1 MIYRDFLTR
10 NKIPILFVIIIFIRK
25 IIDSKLFV
33 GIVLGYI
40 LCYGMDNM
48 NVFSSIINKSGDR
61 NEITPNSGDNL
72 MYINSDIK
80 LKRAFIDIRRYEG
93 LNYVAINKAL
103 NHMERFL
110 QIRNN
115 FRNIDNTTQFYS
127 LARME
132 RKKALTS
139 LKSLLLKSRVR
150 ERKKIIRIIKYIAK
164 VSKKY
169 LFELAQINNDRWNKE
184 YTTSDISPIYV
195 ENLSGYN

>member
-10 NKIPILFVIIIFIRK
+10 NKIPIFFLIIIFIRK

-80 LKRAFIDIRRYEG
+80 TGLLID
-93 LNYVAINKAL
+93 KKSK
-103 NHMERFL
+103 
-110 QIRNN
+110 
-115 FRNIDNTTQFYS
+115 NI
-127 LARME
+127 
-132 RKKALTS
+132 
-139 LKSLLLKSRVR
+139 
-150 ERKKIIRIIKYIAK
+150 
-164 VSKKY
+164 
-169 LFELAQINNDRWNKE
+169 
-184 YTTSDISPIYV
+184 
-195 ENLSGYN
+195 

>member
-10 NKIPILFVIIIFIRK
+10 NKIPIFFIIIIFIRK

-33 GIVLGYI
+33 GITIGYV
-40 LCYGMDNM
+40 LCYGMGNM
-48 NVFSSIINKSGDR
+48 SVLSSIISKPNN
-61 NEITPNSGDNL
+61 NEVTTNSGDDL
-72 MYINSDIK
+72 TYINNDIK

-93 LNYVAINKAL
+93 LNYVAINNSL

-110 QIRNN
+110 RIRNN
-115 FRNIDNTTQFYS
+115 FKNLDNTKQFYS
-127 LARME
+127 LAQME
-132 RKKALTS
+132 RKKALVS

-164 VSKKY
+164 VTKKY
-169 LFELAQINNDRWNKE
+169 LYELVQINNDRWNKG
-184 YTTSDISPIYV
+184 YISSDISPIYV

>member
-1 MIYRDFLTR
+1 MIYIDFLTR
-10 NKIPILFVIIIFIRK
+10 NKIPIFFVIIIFIRK

-48 NVFSSIINKSGDR
+48 NVLSSIINKPGDS
-61 NEITPNSGDNL
+61 NEVTTNSGDNL
-72 MYINSDIK
+72 MYINNDIK

-115 FRNIDNTTQFYS
+115 FINIDNTTQFYS

-132 RKKALTS
+132 RKKALIS
-139 LKSLLLKSRVR
+139 LKSLLLKSHVR

-169 LFELAQINNDRWNKE
+169 LYELAQINNDRWNTGH
-184 YTTSDISPIYV
+184 TTSDISPIYV

>member
-48 NVFSSIINKSGDR
+48 SVFTSIINKSGDS

-93 LNYVAINKAL
+93 LNYVAINNAL

-110 QIRNN
+110 RIRNN

-139 LKSLLLKSRVR
+139 LKSLLLKSRIR

-169 LFELAQINNDRWNKE
+169 LYGLAQINNDRWNKG

>member
-1 MIYRDFLTR
+1 MIYREFLTR
-10 NKIPILFVIIIFIRK
+10 NKIPIFFVIIIFIRK

-48 NVFSSIINKSGDR
+48 NVLSSIINKPNNS
-61 NEITPNSGDNL
+61 NEVTTNSGDDL
-72 MYINSDIK
+72 MYINNDIK
-80 LKRAFIDIRRYEG
+80 LKRAFIDIRRYEE

-110 QIRNN
+110 RIRNN

-169 LFELAQINNDRWNKE
+169 LYELAQINNDRWNKGHI
-184 YTTSDISPIYV
+184 TSDISPIYV
-195 ENLSGYN
+195 ENLNGYN

>member
-10 NKIPILFVIIIFIRK
+10 NKIPIFFLIIIFIRK
-25 IIDSKLFV
+25 IIDSKLFI
-33 GIVLGYI
+33 GIAIGYV
-40 LCYGMDNM
+40 LCYGMGNM
-48 NVFSSIINKSGDR
+48 SVISSIISN
-61 NEITPNSGDNL
+61 PNSNEVTTNSDDNL
-72 MYINSDIK
+72 SYINNDIK

-93 LNYVAINKAL
+93 LNYVAINNAL

-110 QIRNN
+110 LIRNN

-127 LARME
+127 LAKME
-132 RKKALTS
+132 RKKALAS

-169 LFELAQINNDRWNKE
+169 LYDLAQINNDRWN
-184 YTTSDISPIYV
+184 TGNITSDISPIYV

>member
-10 NKIPILFVIIIFIRK
+10 NKIPIFFFIIIFIRK

-33 GIVLGYI
+33 GIAIGYV
-40 LCYGMDNM
+40 LCYGMGNTS
-48 NVFSSIINKSGDR
+48 VLSSIISNSNS
-61 NEITPNSGDNL
+61 NEVSTNSDDNL
-72 MYINSDIK
+72 SYVNNDIK

-93 LNYVAINKAL
+93 LNYVAINNAL

-110 QIRNN
+110 RIRNN

-127 LARME
+127 LAKME
-132 RKKALTS
+132 RQKALVS

-150 ERKKIIRIIKYIAK
+150 KREKIIRIIKYIAK

-169 LFELAQINNDRWNKE
+169 LYELAQINNDRWN
-184 YTTSDISPIYV
+184 TGNITSDISPIYV
-195 ENLSGYN
+195 ENLNGYN

>member
-1 MIYRDFLTR
+1 MISRAFLTR